1 MSYKVLLVDDECIY
15 LDYLSQIIDWDSM
28 KCSICGYAKDGEEA
42 LQVIRKEVPDII
54 FMDINMS
61 RMNGLEA
68 CEAMKSWSLESRI
81 IIMTAYDEFS
91 FAHQAIKLNV
101 FDYLLKPFDGE
112 ELQEAL
118 HKCIEDIETSKK
130 NKQMQQELFLR
141 GIIEFQPDL
150 DILNEE
156 IAQTRSPSLVAVI
169 KIRKGYANYNLSVIR
184 NLLNRYLNGI
194 GIENYCLRN
203 DGSCITLVHVMN
215 SSERTMEELKRRYAE
230 LLGDEGAYMLDSVA
244 MGNIVSGLE
253 QLQNSYKQAQMV
265 YENSIK
271 LNEKIACFSDIQ
283 NLNKEVTFYST
294 QDVNLLIKYFEMRE
308 YAKVD
313 TIIEKMF
320 GLSDNQMFSFQYVIS
335 IYHALSIGVHSYFHY
350 NTENQLSD
358 YMQTQESIISELKDC
373 YSTHQV
379 KDIIKNYVYE
389 MLTDCTYIQISSKKE
404 ILVTKIEKYLQN
416 HYSEAN
422 LSVSN
427 IAENLFFENSYIRR
441 VFKTQTGRTIMQ
453 RLEEIRIEKAKELL
467 REEQYRCSEVAEMIG
482 FSDQFY
488 FSKRFKLFCNC
499 TPSEYQSGVMQRR

>member
-1 MSYKVLLVDDECIY
+1 MNYKVLLVDDESIY
-15 LDYLSQIIDWDSM
+15 LDYLSQIIDWNAVH
-28 KCSICGYAKDGEEA
+28 CTICGYAKDGEEA
-42 LQVIRKEVPDII
+42 LEAIRKEVPDII

-68 CEAMKSWSLESRI
+68 CEVIKSWNPETRV

-118 HKCIEDIETSKK
+118 GKCIEDIEKSKE

-150 DILNEE
+150 EISNEE
-156 IAQTRSPSLVAVI
+156 IAQTNSPSLVTMI
-169 KIRKGYANYNLSVIR
+169 KIRKGYANYDLSVIR
-184 NLLNRYLNGI
+184 ILLNRYLNDT
-194 GIENYCLRN
+194 GIENFCLRN
-203 DGSCITLVHVMN
+203 DGSCITLVNVLN
-215 SSERTMEELKRRYAE
+215 SSDRTMDELKKTYHMILNDKA
-230 LLGDEGAYMLDSVA
+230 AYMLESVA
-244 MGNIVSGLE
+244 MGNIVPRLD
-253 QLQNSYKQAQMV
+253 QLQNSFKQAQMV
-265 YENSIK
+265 FENSIK
-271 LNEKIACFSDIQ
+271 VNEKIACFNDIQ
-283 NLNKEVTFYST
+283 NLSKGITFYST

-313 TIIEKMF
+313 AIIEKMF
-320 GLSDNQMFSFQYVIS
+320 GLSENQMFSFQYVIS
-335 IYHALSIGVHSYFHY
+335 IYNSLSIGVRSYFHY

-358 YMQTQESIISELKDC
+358 YMQTQDSIITELKDC
-373 YSTHQV
+373 FSSHQV

-404 ILVTKIEKYLQN
+404 ILVTKIEKYLQS
-416 HYSEAN
+416 HYSEVN

-467 REEQYRCSEVAEMIG
+467 QNDQYRCSEIAEMIG

-499 TPSEYQSGVMQRR
+499 TPSEYQTGVVQRR